1 MINRKEEKNMIKV
14 KNGLVEVSGTKED
27 IFADLS
33 SLASYINLHL
43 SNDLG
48 KVKAQEKIILAVERG
63 FLISKDM
70 TQETAYEMQKLTEKI
85 NGR

>member
-1 MINRKEEKNMIKV
+1 MIKV
-14 KNGLVEVSGTKED
+14 KNGLVEVEGTKED
-27 IFADLS
+27 IYADLS
-33 SLASYINLHL
+33 SIASYINLHL

-70 TQETAYEMQKLTEKI
+70 TQDTAYEMQKLTKKI
-85 NGR
+85 NER

>member
-1 MINRKEEKNMIKV
+1 MIKV
-14 KNGLVEVSGTKED
+14 ENGLVEVSGTKED

>member
-1 MINRKEEKNMIKV
+1 MIKV
-14 KNGLVEVSGTKED
+14 KNGQVDVTGTNEEL
-27 IFADLS
+27 FNDLS
-33 SLASYINLHL
+33 SICGYIRDCLRDYLNE
-43 SNDLG
+43 DT
-48 KVKAQEKIILAVERG
+48 AQEKIILAVERG